1 MRESLRP
8 RRTDLAR
15 SIARSVEAL
24 HWASERIGHQFS
36 QRHSLHA
43 TDLRA
48 LTAVYRAELT
58 GRPLTAS
65 VLAEELH
72 LSPATIS
79 YAVGRLVA
87 SGHLRREQDPEDGRR
102 VLLRYSQAG
111 LDIAGDFFG
120 PLALAQAEV
129 LSAFTDQE
137 LDVADRVMGSLVWAL
152 ESYDDQLRAE
162 LDHFRERPGE

>member
-1 MRESLRP
+1 MRELSRP

-15 SIARSVEAL
+15 SIARRVEAL
-24 HWASERIGHQFS
+24 HWASDRIGHQFS
-36 QRHSLHA
+36 QRHSLHT

-48 LTAVYRAELT
+48 LTAIYRAELA

-65 VLAEELH
+65 ALAEELH

-87 SGHLRREQDPEDGRR
+87 SGHLRRERDPEDGRR

-111 LDIAGDFFG
+111 LDVAGDFFG
-120 PLALAQAEV
+120 PLALAQAKV

-137 LDVADRVMGSLVWAL
+137 LEVADRVMAALVGAL
-152 ESYDDQLRAE
+152 ESYEDELRDE
-162 LDHFRERPGE
+162 MDHLRERPGE